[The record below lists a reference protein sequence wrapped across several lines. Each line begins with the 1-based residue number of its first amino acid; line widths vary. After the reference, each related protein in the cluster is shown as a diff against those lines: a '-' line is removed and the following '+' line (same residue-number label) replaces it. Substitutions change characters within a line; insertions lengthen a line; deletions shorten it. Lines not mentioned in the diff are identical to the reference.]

1 MINKQNLLWQ
11 AFGLLPFLCLV
22 ACSTDDAP
30 GSGTGAELVPVT
42 IRLDVENSG
51 LQTRAGSADTDNI
64 DDDAI
69 NSLDVYIVDASGQTE
84 RHLTR
89 SNFNGNVATTT
100 LWAGTKRIY
109 AVANVG
115 TDYSSAVPQNA
126 SLNATT
132 LISANNGIPMS
143 TTQDTTWNVTAS
155 QPTYD
160 VRLNRMVGRVDVTL
174 KDERDDKTKSISSV
188 SISGLPTTTNLY
200 REEYKEIILPTNVDM
215 GGTWSWK
222 SITMTNNSAFNSF
235 YLHETNEGGTV
246 KVQVGNDERT
256 GRFSSPIP
264 RNHILPL
271 FVHITDFSLVI
282 NGSYTYAPIGVQ
294 PINVKIKDLSS
305 YQVSLPEGSSDITLT
320 IQLKKNTSGGSD
332 ITNGVDWTCTLPPEA
347 DIYFNDN
354 SSETN
359 ATLTLTADAIPALSG
374 DNWVI
379 PITAAYEGK
388 NYQFSLTIA
397 VVGLDEIRTR
407 SGAGKQPEG
416 PVIIEL

>member
-11 AFGLLPFLCLV
+11 AFGLLPFLFLA

-30 GSGTGAELVPVT
+30 GNGTDAELVPVT

-51 LQTRAGSADTDNI
+51 LQTRAEEGSAEIITDDSEI
-64 DDDAI
+64 HT
-69 NSLDVYIVDASGQTE
+69 LDVSIISNGTE
-84 RHLTR
+84 ELHLTKDD
-89 SNFNGNVATTT
+89 FIDNVAEVE
-100 LWAGTKRIY
+100 LSAGEKTIR
-109 AVANVG
+109 AVANAG
-115 TDYSSAVPQNA
+115 DNPA
-126 SLNATT
+126 SPLDATA
-132 LISANNGIPMS
+132 LISAENGIPMS

-155 QPTYD
+155 QSEYE
-160 VRLNRMVGRVDVTL
+160 VRLNRMVGQIEVTL
-174 KDERDDKTKSISSV
+174 NDERKGENLKAISSV
-188 SISGLPTTTNLY
+188 TISGLPETTNLY

-215 GGTWSWK
+215 GGTWSWE

-256 GRFSSPIP
+256 GRFSRPIP

-294 PINVKIKDLSS
+294 PINVTIKDLSS

-320 IQLKKNTSGGSD
+320 IKLKNNTSGGGNISSD
-332 ITNGVDWTCTLPPEA
+332 VTWECTLPSDKYWKANKEGE
-347 DIYFNDN
+347 N
-354 SSETN
+354 SS
-359 ATLTLTADAIPALSG
+359 LVLTADAIPALSG
-374 DNWVI
+374 EWVI
-379 PITAAYEGK
+379 PITATYKETD
-388 NYQFSLTIA
+388 YQFSLTIS
-397 VVGLDEIRTR
+397 VVGLEDIQTR
-407 SGAGKQPEG
+407 SGAGKQSEG

>member
-1 MINKQNLLWQ
+1 MINKQHLLWQ

-30 GSGTGAELVPVT
+30 GSGTDAELVPVT

-69 NSLDVYIVDASGQTE
+69 NSLVVSIISNGTE
-84 RHLTR
+84 ELHLTQDDFT
-89 SNFNGNVATTT
+89 NNVAEVV
-100 LWAGTKRIY
+100 LSAGEKTIR
-109 AVANVG
+109 AVANATYSATNTAVDAFTSIS
-115 TDYSSAVPQNA
+115 TD
-126 SLNATT
+126 
-132 LISANNGIPMS
+132 GIPMS

-215 GGTWSWK
+215 GGTWSWE

-235 YLHETNEGGTV
+235 YLHETDAGGTV
-246 KVQVGNDERT
+246 KVNVGGTERVGT
-256 GRFSSPIP
+256 FSSDIP

-271 FVHITDFSLVI
+271 EIHITNYSLDI
-282 NGSYTYAPIGVQ
+282 RGSYTYAPIGVQ
-294 PINVKIKDLSS
+294 PIEAEIEPNG
-305 YQVSLPEGSSDITLT
+305 YRVSLPEGSSNITIILKLKDNRSEENDIT
-320 IQLKKNTSGGSD
+320 S
-332 ITNGVDWTCTLPPEA
+332 GVDWTCTLPPEA